1 MKNGN
6 EGMPV
11 ATVGEMRYGQNFIK
25 KFLRSCETPIV
36 ITKNDTPEIAL
47 EFTHFS
53 NDKMSLTPINKG

>member
-11 ATVGEMRYGQNFIK
+11 ATVGEMRYGPNFVK
-25 KFLRSCETPIV
+25 KFLRSSETPIV

-47 EFTHFS
+47 EVPHFLTGRNHFT
-53 NDKMSLTPINKG
+53 PVNKG